1 MNKKI
6 RVAVGLSGGVDSSV
20 SAALLKEQG
29 FDVIGVFM
37 KNWDDEAV
45 RTPIMDGCTSAE
57 DQEDARKVAKIL
69 NVPFHIMH
77 FEKEYWDK
85 VFANFISEYR
95 RGRTPNPDVLCNK
108 FIKFGY
114 FLKKSVKE
122 LKVDFIATGHY
133 VRKVCAKGASASG
146 GKSEKFAPK
155 AHPPRAEKV
164 KSYELLAAVD
174 KNKDQS
180 YFLYALNQKQLSR
193 ALFPI
198 GELTKPEVRE
208 LAKKF
213 RLPTADKKD
222 SQGICFVGEVQLK
235 KFLKQWIKPHKGG
248 IITVDGKKIGEHDG
262 AEYFTIGQRHGLN
275 VGGGI
280 PYYVV
285 SKNIKKNIVY
295 VAAGTTHS
303 ALFKE
308 ELRVKNINW
317 ISGKVP
323 KFPLRVMARIRYRQ
337 PLQSCRIAKSEIR
350 NPKSE
355 ILKVIFNKPQR
366 SVTSGQSAVFYDK
379 ETMLGGGI
387 II

>member
-69 NVPFHIMH
+69 NIPFHIMH

-114 FLKKSVKE
+114 FLKKAVKE

-133 VRKVCAKGASASG
+133 VRKSQIPNP
-146 GKSEKFAPK
+146 KSQINSKFQSPK
-155 AHPPRAEKV
+155 QKLEIARD
-164 KSYELLAAVD
+164 L
-174 KNKDQS
+174 NKDQS

>member
-69 NVPFHIMH
+69 NIPFHIMH

-85 VFANFISEYR
+85 VFANFINEYR

-133 VRKVCAKGASASG
+133 VRKSQIT
-146 GKSEKFAPK
+146 K
-155 AHPPRAEKV
+155 AEIIRHRRIRLGRKNWKLKIARD
-164 KSYELLAAVD
+164 L
-174 KNKDQS
+174 NKDQS

-248 IITVDGKKIGEHDG
+248 IITVNGKKIGEHDG

-308 ELRVKNINW
+308 ELKVKNINW

-337 PLQSCRIAKSEIR
+337 PLQKAK
-350 NPKSE
+350 
-355 ILKVIFNKPQR
+355 LFKVNDSRFMIQVVFDDSQR
-366 SVTSGQSAVFYDK
+366 AVTSGQSAVFYDK

>member
-20 SAALLKEQG
+20 AAALLLKQG

-57 DQEDARKVAKIL
+57 DQEDARKAAEIL
-69 NVPFHIMH
+69 GIPFHIMH

-85 VFANFISEYR
+85 VFINFINEYK

-108 FIKFGY
+108 YIKFGY
-114 FLKKSVKE
+114 FLKRAIKE

-133 VRKVCAKGASASG
+133 VRKSQIPNP
-146 GKSEKFAPK
+146 KSQINSKFQNPK
-155 AHPPRAEKV
+155 QKLEIKNWKLKIARD
-164 KSYELLAAVD
+164 L
-174 KNKDQS
+174 NKDQS

-213 RLPTADKKD
+213 GLPTADKKD

-235 KFLKQWIKPHKGG
+235 EFLKQWIKPHKGN
-248 IITVDGKKIGEHDG
+248 IITVGGKKIGEHDG
-262 AEYFTIGQRHGLN
+262 VEYFTIGQRHGLN

-295 VAAGTTHS
+295 VAADATHPE
-303 ALFKE
+303 LFKK
-308 ELRVKNINW
+308 ELEVKNINW
-317 ISGKVP
+317 IFGQAP
-323 KFPLRVMARIRYRQ
+323 KLSSRVMARIRYRQ
-337 PLQSCRIAKSEIR
+337 PLQSCRIVKSEIR

-355 ILKVIFNKPQR
+355 TLKVVFGDPQR
-366 SVTSGQSAVFYDK
+366 AVTPGQSIVFYDN

>member
-20 SAALLKEQG
+20 AAALLLKQG

-69 NVPFHIMH
+69 NIPFHIMH

-85 VFANFISEYR
+85 VFINFINEYK
-95 RGRTPNPDVLCNK
+95 RGRTPNPKTQINSK
-108 FIKFGY
+108 FQSPKQK
-114 FLKKSVKE
+114 LE
-122 LKVDFIATGHY
+122 IA
-133 VRKVCAKGASASG
+133 RD
-146 GKSEKFAPK
+146 
-155 AHPPRAEKV
+155 
-164 KSYELLAAVD
+164 L
-174 KNKDQS
+174 NKDQS

-248 IITVDGKKIGEHDG
+248 IITVNGKKIGEHDG

-280 PYYVV
+280 PYYVIG
-285 SKNIKKNIVY
+285 KNVRKNIVY
-295 VAAGTTHS
+295 VAAGTTHLE
-303 ALFKE
+303 LFKK
-308 ELRVKNINW
+308 ELEVKNINW
-317 ISGKVP
+317 ISGQAP
-323 KFPLRVMARIRYRQ
+323 KFPVKVSARIRYRQ
-337 PLQSCRIAKSEIR
+337 PLQLCRIVKSEIR
-350 NPKSE
+350 NPQSE
-355 ILKVIFNKPQR
+355 TLKVVFGDPQR
-366 SVTSGQSAVFYDK
+366 AVTPGQSIVFYDK
-379 ETMLGGGI
+379 EIMLGGGI